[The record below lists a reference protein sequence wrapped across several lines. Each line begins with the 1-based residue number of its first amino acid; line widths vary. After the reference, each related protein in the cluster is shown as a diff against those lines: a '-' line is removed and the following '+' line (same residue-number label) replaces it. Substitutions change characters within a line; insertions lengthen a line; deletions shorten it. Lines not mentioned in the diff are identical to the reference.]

1 MLASLNNEEPGCIY
15 STDKPHEKGDNPL
28 KTYEVSPL
36 HALCMQQQGDNSFRL
51 FYYFLLHLGRS
62 RVRRLRRH
70 KTWGFIL
77 QRQQK

>member
-36 HALCMQQQGDNSFRL
+36 HALCMSSS
-51 FYYFLLHLGRS
+51 S
-62 RVRRLRRH
+62 RKKSCAAPSETQDVGIH
-70 KTWGFIL
+70 TAETAKI
-77 QRQQK
+77 KNKYNK